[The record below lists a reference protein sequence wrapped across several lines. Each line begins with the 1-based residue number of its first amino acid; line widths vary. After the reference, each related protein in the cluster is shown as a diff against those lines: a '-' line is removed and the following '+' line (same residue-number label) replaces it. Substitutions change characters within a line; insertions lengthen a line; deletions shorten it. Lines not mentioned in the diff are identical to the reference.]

1 MSDHADSE
9 RTRNCTRLLYIAI
22 RKMPNKTTTATTAKT
37 MWTLLNAG
45 IQGDVSTER
54 PRFQSFKVSK
64 FQGCNGGNQLLPF
77 TVVFTV
83 VERSIRGG
91 RGLADLF
98 CGEGSR
104 WSGSA
109 RPD

>member
-54 PRFQSFKVSK
+54 PRFQSFKVAKFHGFKVSK

-98 CGEGSR
+98 
-104 WSGSA
+104 
-109 RPD
+109 